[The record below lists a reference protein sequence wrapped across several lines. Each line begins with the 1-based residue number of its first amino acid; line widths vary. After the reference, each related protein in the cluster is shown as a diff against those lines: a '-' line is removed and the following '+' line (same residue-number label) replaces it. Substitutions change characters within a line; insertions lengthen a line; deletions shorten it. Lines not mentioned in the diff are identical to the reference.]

1 MGVIIGDLVY
11 KEAMRQP
18 QDPPDKNLAQKEN
31 LNTQAH
37 VRPWNGLYT
46 GIQNNWLSKAKSGQH
61 LIYLNSFPLWKQHIC
76 LLLSFSHISI

>member
-37 VRPWNGLYT
+37 VRP
-46 GIQNNWLSKAKSGQH
+46 
-61 LIYLNSFPLWKQHIC
+61 
-76 LLLSFSHISI
+76 